1 MCVANIRDSEHGKVI
16 AIPKDEMKY
25 ESKLSDND
33 LQKTRD
39 YKSKMSATSFEP
51 KDNNSMEAVS
61 ITTHVDEMVSV
72 TENVLDAALENFNE
86 WYDDICKNGIPI
98 KADIFE
104 TIENDAKE
112 LAKVRSISTQSSK
125 QHENIQEE
133 EVKSHEEEVKSQEE
147 EVKSQE
153 EEVKNQEE
161 EMKFQEEE
169 VKSQKEQCRI
179 KFGFKRS
186 RRFLVLLLVSTTF
199 CVMPDVRTKHSLQ
212 TFPTNPSVQ
221 LRPTS
226 NMFEP
231 KAPKKAGILSTLREV
246 FPLRDNLGNGSCFVG
261 VEC

>member
-1 MCVANIRDSEHGKVI
+1 
-16 AIPKDEMKY
+16 
-25 ESKLSDND
+25 
-33 LQKTRD
+33 
-39 YKSKMSATSFEP
+39 MSATSLES
-51 KDNNSMEAVS
+51 KDNNSMKALS
-61 ITTHVDEMVSV
+61 ITTNVDEMVSV

-133 EVKSHEEEVKSQEE
+133 EVKSQEE
-147 EVKSQE
+147 EVKI
-153 EEVKNQEE
+153 QEE

-186 RRFLVLLLVSTTF
+186 RRFLVFLLVSTKF

-221 LRPTS
+221 VRPTS

-231 KAPKKAGILSTLREV
+231 KAPKKTGILNTLKEV
-246 FPLRDNLGNGSCFVG
+246 FLLRDNLGIRSCFVG